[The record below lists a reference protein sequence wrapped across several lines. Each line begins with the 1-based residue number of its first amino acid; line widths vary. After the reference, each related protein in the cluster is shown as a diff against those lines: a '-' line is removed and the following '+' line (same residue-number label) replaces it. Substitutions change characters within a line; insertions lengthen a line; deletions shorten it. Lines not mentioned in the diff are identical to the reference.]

1 MKSRGSICRLDKS
14 ETGIQLG
21 MNLDLWFALKK
32 QMNSSARC
40 LDKVQRLLSATAA
53 TSDRILALDIVHTR
67 SRTALPVR
75 EHRHVNSGISC
86 KTDHWRAH
94 VSIGTTTTTQETS

>member
-53 TSDRILALDIVHTR
+53 TSDRILALTLYTR
-67 SRTALPVR
+67 DR
-75 EHRHVNSGISC
+75 EQRCQSANIDV
-86 KTDHWRAH
+86 
-94 VSIGTTTTTQETS
+94 